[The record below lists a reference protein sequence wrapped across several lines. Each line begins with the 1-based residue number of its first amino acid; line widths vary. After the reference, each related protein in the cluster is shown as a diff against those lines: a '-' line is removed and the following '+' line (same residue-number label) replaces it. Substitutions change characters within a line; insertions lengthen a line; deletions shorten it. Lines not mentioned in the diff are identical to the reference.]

1 MDEKKISPIKAIRQ
15 NCIEC
20 CCGDKN
26 EVKLCPVEGC
36 PLYPF
41 RLGHNPYIKREL
53 TEEQKK
59 AAAERMAAYH
69 AKNKENKE

>member
-1 MDEKKISPIKAIRQ
+1 MDEEKISPIKAIKQ

-20 CCGDKN
+20 CCGDRN
-26 EVKLCPVEGC
+26 EVKLCPVTKC
-36 PLYPF
+36 PLWPF
-41 RLGHNPYIKREL
+41 RLGHNPYIKRTL

-69 AKNKENKE
+69 KSNKETE